1 MRFDLDQTIVSMINR
16 AAHELEKQL
25 QSSVLSYFGAIHPS
39 YLRSFRDAVEDI
51 QANCAFKHRICVLLR
66 TGGGSAETAES
77 MATILRTNFH
87 EVNFLV
93 PDAAMSAGTIL
104 CMSGDRIYMD
114 YSSALG
120 PIDPQVISSD
130 GSVYVAAM
138 GYLDKVEA
146 LTQQKSLSPADVIF
160 LKGIDLGKL
169 ALFEQAKNFSI
180 DLLKEW
186 LVLYKFKNWTHHRT
200 NNAGQPV
207 TLAQKKERAREIAEA
222 LSDHKLWRSHG
233 RALDIEKLRRLRL
246 DIDDLHADS
255 ELHTLVRAYNDPLSA
270 YVDRMNLEFFIHN
283 IHLSGNHNAQRT
295 NPIRIGLD

>member
-1 MRFDLDQTIVSMINR
+1 MRFDLDQTIMSMINH
-16 AAHELEKQL
+16 AADELEEKL
-25 QSSVLSYFGAIHPS
+25 QSSVLSYFGAIHPG
-39 YLRSFRDAVEDI
+39 YLRPFRDAVEDV
-51 QANCAFKHRICVLLR
+51 QASSTFKDRICVLIR
-66 TGGGSAETAES
+66 TGGGSAEAAES
-77 MATILRTNFH
+77 MATILRTNFS

-130 GSVYVAAM
+130 GSGYVAAM

-146 LTQQKSLSPADVIF
+146 LTQKKSLSPADVII

-186 LVLYKFKNWTHHRT
+186 LVVYKFKNWTHHRT

-207 TLAQKKERAREIAEA
+207 TFAQKKERATEIAEA
-222 LSDHKLWRSHG
+222 LSDHKQWRSHG
-233 RALDIEKLRRLRL
+233 RALDIEKLRRFR
-246 DIDDLHADS
+246 I
-255 ELHTLVRAYNDPLSA
+255 LHT
-270 YVDRMNLEFFIHN
+270 
-283 IHLSGNHNAQRT
+283 
-295 NPIRIGLD
+295 